1 MTADGP
7 RGERGRILFIS
18 SNGTG
23 LGHLTRSMAIAR
35 RLEGL
40 EPLFFTLSAAA
51 PVVREQGFPVEYAA
65 SYSTP
70 GAGSDWRWSR
80 RLRGRLRAAL
90 SELRPRVVVFDG
102 AHPYQALIDALPAAA
117 GAWRVWSR
125 RPLWKPG
132 ANPGALDR
140 EGFFDRVLEP
150 GELAAQLDRGAT
162 VARRDRA
169 HVVDPI
175 VFCDDEDL
183 PAREEAARELGLD
196 PAATCVLVNLGQG
209 EAVRELAARSIGH
222 LSGRPG
228 VQVAV
233 LSSAIAAGLEV
244 PDDVVHLR
252 ATYPI
257 SRCFAAFDAAVAAA
271 GYNAYHELIRFGVP
285 SLYVPMRRQTDDQA
299 ARALFAE
306 REGLGLGV
314 ESSDPDV
321 PVEAKL
327 DSLLDDAQREAIRAR
342 LHERR
347 PENGAADAAAWVADL
362 AASERPSRPAT
373 SRWRKYLRDPA
384 GSARRAAPFVARLP
398 LHAGALVK
406 QTIQRRPPRTV
417 IVAFGVPSDGMAEA
431 LGEALSRTPDP
442 PERVLV
448 VTDSLELAP
457 LRRLGVGF
465 EHVPARGEAQ
475 PEAAGGD
482 YEAFAR
488 RRLELILA
496 ERPRPRRLLGAG
508 EMSPEKLASFAT
520 LSR

>member
-1 MTADGP
+1 MTADGS

-314 ESSDPDV
+314 ESAGPHV

-327 DSLLDDAQREAIRAR
+327 DSLLDHAQRDAIRAR
-342 LHERR
+342 LRERR
-347 PENGAADAAAWVADL
+347 PENGAANAAAWVADL

-398 LHAGALVK
+398 LHAGAVVK